1 MKLKDLKDA
10 VSMNT
15 NVIIENRD
23 KQPLLHGYL
32 EWFMNTGLENRE
44 IISINAEQNTLH
56 IMIEMESEQYESR
69 RSIS

>member
-1 MKLKDLKDA
+1 MKLKDLQDA

-23 KQPLLHGYL
+23 KEPLLRGYL

-56 IMIEMESEQYESR
+56 IMIEMESEQYVFR
-69 RSIS
+69 KSIS